1 MFYKIRTY
9 SNGDI
14 LILSNNTGKER
25 QFRSLK
31 PLSVIMVFPP
41 FKYLTHCV
49 MLFKRHF
56 SKNKKQKP
64 VNFTYCKKSVKS
76 YRENNVFKCSFTK
89 VLLISLNLKAGYLS
103 DSLKVTQ
110 HF

>member
-1 MFYKIRTY
+1 
-9 SNGDI
+9 
-14 LILSNNTGKER
+14 
-25 QFRSLK
+25 
-31 PLSVIMVFPP
+31 
-41 FKYLTHCV
+41 

-110 HF
+110 HFWHPARVEDDILD

>member
-25 QFRSLK
+25 KFRSLK

-49 MLFKRHF
+49 TPFSVIIIRLGREHAHVETKILF
-56 SKNKKQKP
+56 NI
-64 VNFTYCKKSVKS
+64 FT
-76 YRENNVFKCSFTK
+76 
-89 VLLISLNLKAGYLS
+89 LS
-103 DSLKVTQ
+103 D
-110 HF
+110 